1 MSGLDICGS
10 LCDLWKPPP
19 TFSSCKHLSL
29 ESTLEVFGP
38 TCVAGKEKGKP
49 ILSFCLVVV
58 LLPAMR
64 AIITID
70 PDSFFPK
77 DVFPAVASQEKSY
90 TQFLL
95 HQYFSN
101 LEILNAI
108 HCIQT
113 VLTCSA
119 NKFCN
124 RAIVFRFFGKAWV
137 SPSKAIVQAEF

>member
-1 MSGLDICGS
+1 MGLTFVAHFVTCGS
-10 LCDLWKPPP
+10 HFQLFFLANIFRWNP
-19 TFSSCKHLSL
+19 LM
-29 ESTLEVFGP
+29 EVFRT

-95 HQYFSN
+95 SN
-101 LEILNAI
+101 
-108 HCIQT
+108 T
-113 VLTCSA
+113 
-119 NKFCN
+119 
-124 RAIVFRFFGKAWV
+124 FR
-137 SPSKAIVQAEF
+137 I